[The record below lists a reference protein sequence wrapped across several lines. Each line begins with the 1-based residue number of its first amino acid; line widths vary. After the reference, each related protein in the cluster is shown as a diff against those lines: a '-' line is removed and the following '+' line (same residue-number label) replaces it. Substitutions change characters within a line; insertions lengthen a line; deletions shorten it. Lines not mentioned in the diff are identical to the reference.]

1 MDILVPSYFMVTL
14 NRLREYL
21 LTRPWGALMNP
32 ISLARI
38 FELVDI
44 EKATKANAVKQA
56 TIGSEVKLLDKQTS
70 TISRITLTE
79 PENSNPNLGRISYL
93 SLLGSEL
100 LGVVAGQKVSIGIL
114 GRAIDFQVLGIKDS
128 PLDGNR
134 R

>member
-1 MDILVPSYFMVTL
+1 MDILAPSFFMITL

-21 LTRPWGALMNP
+21 LTRPWGVLMNP

-44 EKATKANAVKQA
+44 EKATKANTIQRAQ
-56 TIGSEVKLLDKQTS
+56 IGSEVKLLDKQTS

-79 PENSNPNLGRISYL
+79 PENSNPNLGKISYL

-100 LGVVAGQKVSIGIL
+100 LGVVPGEKISVGIL
-114 GRAIDFQVLGIKDS
+114 GRAVNFQVLGIKDTQ
-128 PLDGNR
+128 LDSR